1 MVATPEVISQIDDY
15 LWAIHAETQFLPAL
29 AQDWDA
35 ESSENRAIWQYEW
48 AELMV
53 NLDLLSEAYRAAQ
66 MTSVQRAR
74 YLALIK
80 DVHAALPMLH
90 WLALSPPR
98 FALADLTDLPTS
110 PSQEP

>member
-29 AQDWDA
+29 ARDWDA

-66 MTSVQRAR
+66 MTPIQRTR
-74 YLALIK
+74 YLALIG
-80 DVHAALPMLH
+80 DVRAALPVLRR
-90 WLALSPPR
+90 LALSPPR

-110 PSQEP
+110 PSPS

>member
-29 AQDWDA
+29 ARDWDA
-35 ESSENRAIWQYEW
+35 ESSESRAIWRYEW

-66 MTSVQRAR
+66 MAPIQRTR
-74 YLALIK
+74 YLALIG
-80 DVHAALPMLH
+80 DVLAALPL
-90 WLALSPPR
+90 LRSLSLPLPR
-98 FALADLTDLPTS
+98 FAIHDLS